1 MALTTDTFR
10 EMYPH
15 ARMSTKSAFNAMT
28 WTKSDTNYIADA
40 NDKPVAVKGVLVTG
54 AGNLNLV
61 FMDQGV
67 SEAVVVPVLAGV
79 VYPFAV
85 KMIRSTNTDAT
96 GIIVFY

>member
-10 EMYPH
+10 QMFPH

-28 WTKSDTNYIADA
+28 WSASNSNYIADA
-40 NDKPVAVKGVLVTG
+40 NDKPVAVKGLLVTV

-61 FMDQGV
+61 FMDQEV
-67 SEAVVVPVLAGV
+67 ADAVVVPVLAGV

-85 KMIRSTNTDAT
+85 KMIRSTSTTAT
-96 GIIVFY
+96 GIVVFY